1 MDPSRLAAPAPVR
14 VALDLT
20 PLLDPLT
27 GVGQFVTEL
36 AGGLAD
42 RPGIDLRGF
51 VLSWRGR
58 SRLAGLAPGLAT
70 GRPLP
75 ARPARLAWSRSD
87 HPTIRLATGQVDVVH
102 GPNFVVPPGGGAAE
116 LVTVHDLT
124 AWHHPDLVHPSSRA
138 YPRLVA
144 RAVARGAHVHVVSRF
159 VGNEVQAA
167 LGIADERVHVV
178 ANGVTPLPPGDPA
191 RGRALAGCG
200 NYVLAVGTV
209 EPRKD
214 YPALVEAVAALSG
227 SQPGLALVIA
237 GGEGWGRDELD
248 EAVER
253 TGLGGRVR
261 RLGYVEVQGK
271 ADLLAGARALVY
283 PSVYEGF
290 GLVPLEAMAAGVPV
304 VATRAGAVPEVV
316 GDAAELCPVGDPAAL
331 AEAIA
336 AVLGDEARARE
347 LVARGHQRVGE
358 FGWTRTV
365 DELVTCYRRLAG

>member
-1 MDPSRLAAPAPVR
+1 MIPSRLADPAPVR
-14 VALDLT
+14 VALDVT

-27 GVGQFVTEL
+27 GVGQLVGEL
-36 AGGLAD
+36 AGRLAD
-42 RPGIDLRGF
+42 RPGIELRGF

-58 SRLAGLAPGLAT
+58 SRLATLAPGLTT

-75 ARPARLAWSRSD
+75 ARPARLAWSRLD
-87 HPTIRLATGQVDVVH
+87 HPTIRVATGRVDVVH

-138 YPRLVA
+138 YPQLVA

-159 VGNEVQAA
+159 VGDEVRAA
-167 LGIADERVHVV
+167 LGIGDDRVHVV
-178 ANGVTPLPPGDPA
+178 ANGMTPLPPGDAA
-191 RGRALAGCG
+191 RGRALAGG
-200 NYVLAVGTV
+200 DGYVLAVGTV

-214 YPALVEAVAALSG
+214 YPGLVEAMGELSA
-227 SQPGLALVIA
+227 SHPGLSLVIA
-237 GGEGWGRDELD
+237 GGEGWGRDQLD
-248 EAVER
+248 DAVQR
-253 TGLGGRVR
+253 TGLGERVR
-261 RLGYVEVQGK
+261 RLGYVAVRDK

-331 AEAIA
+331 AEAIDR
-336 AVLGDEARARE
+336 VLGHDARALA
-347 LVARGHQRVGE
+347 LVARGHQRVGQ
-358 FGWTRTV
+358 FRWVRTV
-365 DELVTCYRRLAG
+365 DELVDLYRRLAG